1 MVHGWLR
8 PTVSLEHNI
17 RLTTRLRKWAHRQH
31 IVRRGGESHN
41 CSRYAEQPQRL
52 SYATAATNHVRTRIG
67 RRVRLR
73 WILALLL
80 ILLIKM
86 LLLRRPVIAQEREG
100 EYQIYRLD
108 LFFVFI
114 STADRLVRL
123 LRTVELEKTL
133 RRTLFVNGRRCP
145 LSCKRQAWS

>member
-1 MVHGWLR
+1 M
-8 PTVSLEHNI
+8 
-17 RLTTRLRKWAHRQH
+17 
-31 IVRRGGESHN
+31 RRGGESHN

-114 STADRLVRL
+114 STADRFVRL
-123 LRTVELEKTL
+123 LRTVGLKNVTSNTFRKRPSL
-133 RRTLFVNGRRCP
+133 CLFHAKGKRGRSLLLLDAVM
-145 LSCKRQAWS
+145 LSPAH

>member
-1 MVHGWLR
+1 MR
-8 PTVSLEHNI
+8 
-17 RLTTRLRKWAHRQH
+17 
-31 IVRRGGESHN
+31 RRGENHN
-41 CSRYAEQPQRL
+41 CSRYGKQLQRL
-52 SYATAATNHVRTRIG
+52 SYATAATTHVRTRIE
-67 RRVRLR
+67 RRVHLR

-108 LFFVFI
+108 FVFVFI

-123 LRTVELEKTL
+123 LRTVGLKNVTSNTFRKRPSL
-133 RRTLFVNGRRCP
+133 CLFHTKGERGRSLVLLDAVM
-145 LSCKRQAWS
+145 LSPAH